1 MDDELAYR
9 LALLLTPG
17 AGPVT
22 VNRAVE
28 VVGSDLRELVG
39 LDVAKIVNELPP
51 GQESTAR
58 ILSQC
63 GSNQLDRAIAQLDRL
78 AQAGCTLCAL
88 DDESY
93 PDSVKRALGNS
104 APPILFCWGEAHLL
118 DALPAAIVGAR
129 DASEAGLILT
139 EECAGT
145 LINGGAVI
153 VSGGAPGVDSM
164 AHTTAIHHPEGTT
177 IFVLPEGI
185 LSFKMT
191 RPIRDAVESG
201 KVLLVSQFFPEARW
215 TTQAAFARNRTIAAW
230 SSLICAIE
238 PGSKG
243 GTRSTVDAGLEF
255 GKDTLVYCR
264 GGHHKIESSLLRQG
278 ARSILNETHEF
289 DRGYLEKQW
298 KLSLNRSRGQSEL
311 F

>member
-1 MDDELAYR
+1 MNTELLYR

-28 VVGSDLRELVG
+28 VVGTNLSDLVG
-39 LDVAKIVNELPP
+39 LEVAHIVDELPP

-63 GSNQLDRAIAQLDRL
+63 GQPQLDRASAQLDRL
-78 AQAGCTLCAL
+78 EKAGCTVCSL
-88 DDESY
+88 DDEYY
-93 PDSVKRALGNS
+93 PVSIKGALGNS
-104 APPILFCWGEAHLL
+104 APPFLFCWGEEYLL
-118 DALPAAIVGAR
+118 EVLPAGIVGAR
-129 DASEAGLILT
+129 DASEAGLILAQ
-139 EECAGT
+139 ECAGT
-145 LINGGAVI
+145 LINAGAVI
-153 VSGGAPGVDSM
+153 LSGGAPGVDSA
-164 AHTTAIHHPEGTT
+164 AHNTAIHHPEGTT
-177 IFVLPEGI
+177 IFVLPEGL

-191 RPIRDAVESG
+191 RPIRDAVEMG

-215 TTQAAFARNRTIAAW
+215 STQAAFSRNRTIAAW
-230 SSLICAIE
+230 SSLICGIE

-255 GKDTLVYCR
+255 GRDTLIYCR
-264 GGHHKIESSLLRQG
+264 GGHHKTEANLFKQG
-278 ARSILNETHEF
+278 ARSILNESHEF
-289 DRGYLEKQW
+289 DSGYLEQKWQS
-298 KLSLNRSRGQSEL
+298 SLNSSRGQSEL